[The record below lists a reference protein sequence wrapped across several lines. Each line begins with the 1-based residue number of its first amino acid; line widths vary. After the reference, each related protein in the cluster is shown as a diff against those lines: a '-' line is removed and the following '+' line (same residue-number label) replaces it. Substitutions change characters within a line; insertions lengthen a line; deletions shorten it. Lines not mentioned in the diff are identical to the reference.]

1 MDILSEVYYKSA
13 AENERNFR
21 FWENYLQSLKNLD
34 FSEYSDKLKVPILV
48 PIGSRILFRG
58 ELKHT
63 NEVTVALGADYFAKC
78 SLKQAEVLR
87 QHRIKDAQSKLDI
100 FQKEKDY
107 LENQMSFTKKNVFDN
122 QGKEIIEYYSEED
135 DKAWRLKHRENV
147 RQYVQNKGKEERTE
161 AEDITDEELWNRL
174 EELELQEELE
184 NELNTEDYNQD
195 LPKIKQDKDNSLI
208 LDENFTKTD
217 QQEQCEKTN
226 LEKSEK
232 EINAKRVTF
241 KESETSEESSKSDI
255 LQHIMD
261 RQNELE
267 ERLFELKNRDRVQ
280 TKSENDLM
288 SRLDE
293 LEQLDELE
301 DEMNRLEDIIENED
315 VEEEED
321 DEDDSNIPE
330 PHKLERRVSFIDE
343 DDSET
348 LELTFK
354 HSPVEPQHEPY
365 DPAKGIQKPSD
376 VYTAHSN
383 LFGTTSILKKSKYEA
398 VAEPKVKKPK
408 IVLFDSQDSES
419 EDEEHETIVVKD
431 VVEKE
436 KQSKPVLLSQ
446 ARPTSLF
453 KKKRMQK
460 KS

>member
-1 MDILSEVYYKSA
+1 MDILSEVYYKTA
-13 AENERNFR
+13 AENERNVR

-34 FSEYSDKLKVPILV
+34 FSEYSDKFKVPILV

-63 NEVTVALGADYFAKC
+63 NEVTVALGADYFVKC

-107 LENQMSFTKKNVFDN
+107 LENQMSFTKKNVFEN

-147 RQYVQNKGKEERTE
+147 RHYKQTKGKEERNE
-161 AEDITDEELWNRL
+161 AKDITDDELWERL

-184 NELNTEDYNQD
+184 NELNIEDNTPD
-195 LPKIKQDKDNSLI
+195 FTKIKQDKDNSLL
-208 LDENFTKTD
+208 LDENLSRTKPE
-217 QQEQCEKTN
+217 EQYEKTIP
-226 LEKSEK
+226 EKSEREMK
-232 EINAKRVTF
+232 AKRVTF
-241 KESETSEESSKSDI
+241 QESETVEESSKVDI

-267 ERLFELKNRDRVQ
+267 EKLHELKNRERAQ

-301 DEMNRLEDIIENED
+301 DEMNRLEDIIDNED
-315 VEEEED
+315 VEEGEED
-321 DEDDSNIPE
+321 SNKTGPQ
-330 PHKLERRVSFIDE
+330 KLQRRVSFVDE

-354 HSPVEPQHEPY
+354 HSPVEPHHEPY
-365 DPAKGIQKPSD
+365 DPTKGIQKPSD
-376 VYTAHSN
+376 IYEAHSN
-383 LFGTTSILKKSKYEA
+383 LFGNGTTSILKKSKYET
-398 VAEPKVKKPK
+398 VSEPKVKKEMT
-408 IVLFDSQDSES
+408 VQFDKQDS
-419 EDEEHETIVVKD
+419 EEHETIVVKD

-436 KQSKPVLLSQ
+436 KQPEPVLLSQ

-453 KKKRMQK
+453 KKKRMQN
-460 KS
+460 KSS